1 MKITWVR
8 QVKLQKKDKNQTE
21 ESKKPDDNKTQKS
34 DLGSPSKREE
44 EEEQK
49 FVFNVVP
56 ESIVLNPK
64 MGIMIE
70 FRANSSVVG
79 KMNEPW

>member
-1 MKITWVR
+1 M
-8 QVKLQKKDKNQTE
+8 
-21 ESKKPDDNKTQKS
+21 
-34 DLGSPSKREE
+34 
-44 EEEQK
+44 
-49 FVFNVVP
+49 FNVVP